1 MTRARLR
8 RVVMFVAAL
17 VAVACLWEF
26 YKIIGPDQGG
36 KAFGWTVLPR
46 AGDRS
51 MPHVWEMFAR
61 LGDVE
66 ASQGGRHIWQI
77 ILSAIWYSLRLVLAG
92 FALGVIVG
100 MGLGVVMSRLKLVER
115 GLMPLLV
122 ASQTVPL
129 IALAP
134 LVVAWGGKLH
144 IGSFT
149 WEKWMSAVVLGAFL
163 SFFPVA
169 IGTLKGLNSPSAE
182 ALELMQS
189 YAATWRQTLFKLRF
203 PAAVPFLIPALKLA
217 GSASVFGVLVSE
229 ISTGVSGGVGR
240 LIIKFANEAS
250 SKPARVFTS
259 VFGAVILGLLMAGL
273 VAAAESRIMRNRPK
287 EIPA

>member
-1 MTRARLR
+1 
-8 RVVMFVAAL
+8 MFVVALAL
-17 VAVACLWEF
+17 VGVLWEF
-26 YKIIGPDQGG
+26 YKLIGPAKGG
-36 KAFGWTVLPR
+36 KVFGWTLLPR
-46 AGDRS
+46 SADRF

-77 ILSAIWYSLRLVLAG
+77 VLSSIWYSLRLVLAG
-92 FALGVIVG
+92 FGLGVLVG
-100 MGLGVVMSRLKLVER
+100 MGLGILMSRLKIIER

-169 IGTLKGLNSPSAE
+169 IGTVKGLNSPPAE

-189 YAATWRQTLFKLRF
+189 YAASWRQTLFKLRF
-203 PAAVPFLIPALKLA
+203 PAAVPYLIPALKLA

-229 ISTGVSGGVGR
+229 MSTGVRGGVGR
-240 LIIKFANEAS
+240 LIIKFASEAS

-259 VFGAVILGLLMAGL
+259 VFGAVILGLLMAGI